1 MNSGVPNITRK
12 LSPSWWRR
20 ASPKSMILI
29 RLLSL
34 LIQRMFSGFRS
45 RCKMDFRCM
54 YCTPW
59 QIWRMKCTQS
69 LSVNS
74 RSSSATRS
82 KSSPPATLEKIWKTF
97 SQAYIVFREFLKL
110 IYSKHLFYFSINQMW
125 SGSGTAIFS
134 KQGLQSGRSIE
145 NVGGDNWT
153 ILTIPSRGLCFLLSR
168 KHPTTS
174 EVWGVLVNSWSP
186 FLVANSPS
194 LFEFDIWRF
203 WQQMFCQ
210 MFFLNIC
217 GLSQI
222 FLWKKIQVHVD
233 LKHTYRNQKN
243 DNKVRIINR

>member
-145 NVGGDNWT
+145 NVGGGGGQLDNTYYSITRTMLLAVSKASHNIRSLGCVSKFMISISCRKFSFSFWVRHLT
-153 ILTIPSRGLCFLLSR
+153 ILAANVLPDVFSKHLWTFPNFPLKKNTGTCRFKTYIP
-168 KHPTTS
+168 
-174 EVWGVLVNSWSP
+174 
-186 FLVANSPS
+186 
-194 LFEFDIWRF
+194 
-203 WQQMFCQ
+203 
-210 MFFLNIC
+210 
-217 GLSQI
+217 
-222 FLWKKIQVHVD
+222 
-233 LKHTYRNQKN
+233 
-243 DNKVRIINR
+243 